1 MNKRYKNSFIQ
12 KITDFIGSFNGE
24 VILRT
29 DLNALGEYRQVSRAI
44 QALVEDGKLV
54 KLGYGI
60 YAKASMNEYIQKPV
74 IRIGFD
80 NACLQ
85 ALNRLGLKWE
95 LGSSIQAYNR
105 GKSTQVP
112 ARLIVRLKDRYRGEI
127 GYGNRRLIFEDK
139 INAR

>member
-1 MNKRYKNSFIQ
+1 MSKRYKNSFMQ
-12 KITDFIGSFNGE
+12 QVESFIDSFNGE
-24 VILRT
+24 VILRA

-44 QALVEDGKLV
+44 KALIEDGKLI

-60 YAKASMNEYIQKPV
+60 YAKASTNEYIKKPV
-74 IRIGFD
+74 IKIGFD
-80 NACLQ
+80 DACLQ

-105 GKSTQVP
+105 GESTQVP
-112 ARLIVRLKDRYRGEI
+112 AKLIIRLKDRYRGEI

>member
-1 MNKRYKNSFIQ
+1 MSKRYKNSFMQ
-12 KITDFIGSFNGE
+12 QVADFVDSFNGE
-24 VILRT
+24 VILRA

-44 QALVEDGKLV
+44 KALIEDGKLI

-60 YAKASMNEYIQKPV
+60 YAKASTNEYIKKPV

-80 NACLQ
+80 DACLQ
-85 ALNRLGLKWE
+85 ALDRLKRRWE
-95 LGSSIQAYNR
+95 LGSAIQAYNR
-105 GKSTQVP
+105 GESTQVP
-112 ARLIVRLKDRYRGEI
+112 AKLIIRLKDRYRGEI